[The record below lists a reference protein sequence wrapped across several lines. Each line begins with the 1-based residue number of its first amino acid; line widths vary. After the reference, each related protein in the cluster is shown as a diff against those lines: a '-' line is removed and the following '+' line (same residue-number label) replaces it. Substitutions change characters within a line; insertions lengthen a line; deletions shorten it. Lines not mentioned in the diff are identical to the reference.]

1 MQRCFMKAVV
11 FNMFRFGT
19 LILFLTLLGAC
30 TLPQDFARRSSGFVS
45 QPKVG
50 DSPRINAFLALKDS
64 RAPAVRMEIGKLEI
78 SADNLWLP
86 LLRAAT
92 ALDSTIIDDGQI
104 FLDGVQVPPGLY
116 QKIRITVTQAWVRN
130 IAGEWETLLSE
141 PLVQVISLAEGL
153 GLDSHDSRS
162 LFFVWDVEESLARL
176 DGFYPMLSATP
187 ALRQIPRDLIYVS
200 CPDIDTVFVIRG
212 DNRRVVDSFG
222 MKGRPAWIA
231 IDRAEAGELLYVL
244 TPGDRMV
251 KAVDLSSY
259 RIVNFFQVPL
269 NDNPTFMTIDPAGNN
284 AYLLD
289 ERSGYLSRMDLR
301 SGSIMAR
308 SLVGFRPQY
317 AKFIEE
323 RNLLAV
329 SLAAS
334 QKVLLL
340 DPMSLA
346 VRGSLSTGASPQGI
360 MVSANR
366 MYVAE
371 QGDNTVSVFDLG
383 SQTSQERIAVGYDPV
398 RLLDSGNHIYVSQE
412 QEGTLAVLVPGQL
425 GVIQEIHDMGQPRE
439 MAYHPFFRHVY
450 VTDRVR
456 GGLSVVDV
464 NSNMVMLRISLG
476 AMPFALAVSQ

>member
-1 MQRCFMKAVV
+1 MRAIV
-11 FNMFRFGT
+11 FKMFRFGV
-19 LILFLTLLGAC
+19 LMALLSLLGAC
-30 TLPQDFARRSSGFVS
+30 ALPQDFARRSSGFAATA
-45 QPKVG
+45 KIG

-78 SADNLWLP
+78 SADDLWLP
-86 LLRAAT
+86 LMRAAVT
-92 ALDSTIIDDGQI
+92 LDSAQIDEGQI

-116 QKIRITVTQAWVRN
+116 QKLRITVTQAWARN
-130 IAGEWETLLSE
+130 LSGEWDTLLSE
-141 PLVQVISLAEGL
+141 PLVQVISLAQGL
-153 GLDSHDSRS
+153 GLDPHDSRS

-176 DGFYPMLSATP
+176 DGYSPMVSASP

-222 MKGRPAWIA
+222 LKGRPTWVE
-231 IDRAEAGELLYVL
+231 IDRAEAGERLYVL
-244 TPGDRMV
+244 TPADRMV

-269 NDNPTFMTIDPAGNN
+269 NDTPTFMTIDPAGNN

-308 SLVGFRPQY
+308 ALVGFRPQY

-329 SLAAS
+329 SLEAS
-334 QKVLLL
+334 QRVLLL

-366 MYVAE
+366 LYVAE

-412 QEGTLAVLVPGQL
+412 QEGTLAVLLPGQM
-425 GVIQEIHDMGQPRE
+425 GVIQEIHGMGRPRE
-439 MAYHPFFRHVY
+439 MAYHPFFRHIY
-450 VTDRVR
+450 VTDRER

-464 NSNMVMLRISLG
+464 NSNMLVLRISLG
-476 AMPFALAVSQ
+476 AVPFALAVSQ